1 MNYPK
6 RVILRFNK
14 YHENRI
20 QSKLYNGNG
29 ITVNDLFYD
38 DEPLIKAFTE
48 EYIKEPKYKDLNI
61 TDVTLK
67 AGDNVYFVPGVS
79 VPRYKFKDKGDEVG
93 FKTKRSVDAANI
105 VVIDEKV
112 FEKNTKTQNW
122 SASFRCLDYSNLET
136 IFSTLNLNIE
146 DVISEEQKELI
157 ESTNTSVLVETF
169 VNTLL
174 TRGLDHIVH
183 NNANYREA
191 INNYHYEHVNFKANY
206 PEIDEFLCFLEHVE
220 TSGKT
225 LTSATCILKQ
235 VAAKTD
241 LTENMYKR
249 LDQMLKSDEASQE
262 LAMETITN
270 LDVESNFFL
279 FLKLINDNKNIRWH
293 KAFNHVNFKA
303 LRNTLDEKIKPVR
316 NSKDYLFVTSLYYND
331 IIDILGTLKVLK
343 QEHIEYFLKDIKKD
357 MSYSVASRYFKI
369 ERITAT
375 DQLKKYLEESKENLE
390 SKKVEDELV

>member
-6 RVILRFNK
+6 RVIIRFDKN
-14 YHENRI
+14 HESRI
-20 QSKLYNGNG
+20 GSKFYNGDG
-29 ITVNDLFYD
+29 IRIDDLFYD
-38 DEPLIKAFTE
+38 GELLMKAFTE

-105 VVIDEKV
+105 VVIDEKT
-112 FEKNTKTQNW
+112 FEKNTKTQSW
-122 SASFRCLDYSNLET
+122 VASFRCLDYSNLET
-136 IFSTLNLNIE
+136 IFSALNLNIE
-146 DVISEEQKELI
+146 DIISEEQKELI
-157 ESTNTSVLVETF
+157 ESTNTSVLVEPF

-174 TRGLDHIVH
+174 TRGMSNIVQ

-191 INNYHYEHVNFKANY
+191 VNNYHYEHVNFKANY

-225 LTSATCILKQ
+225 LTSATCVLQQ

-241 LTENMYKR
+241 LTESMYKR

-279 FLKLINDNKNIRWH
+279 LLKLVNDNQNMRWH

-303 LRNTLDEKIKPVR
+303 FRNTLDEKIKPIR
-316 NSKDYLFVTSLYYND
+316 NSKDYLFINKLYYND
-331 IIDILGTLKVLK
+331 IIDILGTLKILK

-357 MSYSVASRYFKI
+357 MNYSVASRYFKI

-375 DQLKKYLEESKENLE
+375 EQLKKYLAESKENLE

>member
-6 RVILRFNK
+6 RVILRFDK

-20 QSKLYNGNG
+20 SSKFYNNNALS
-29 ITVNDLFYD
+29 IDDLFYD
-38 DEPLIKAFTE
+38 DKFLIKAFTE

-93 FKTKRSVDAANI
+93 FKTKRSADAANI
-105 VVIDEKV
+105 VVIDEKT
-112 FEKNTKTQNW
+112 FEKNTKTQSW

-146 DVISEEQKELI
+146 DIISEEQKELI
-157 ESTNTSVLVETF
+157 ESTNASVLVETF
-169 VNTLL
+169 VNTVL
-174 TRGLDHIVH
+174 TRGMGNIFD
-183 NNANYREA
+183 NNENYREA
-191 INNYHYEHVNFKANY
+191 VNSYHYEYVNFKANY
-206 PEIDEFLCFLEHVE
+206 PEIDNFLCFLEHVE

-241 LTENMYKR
+241 LTESMYKR
-249 LDQMLKSDEASQE
+249 LDQMLKSDHASQE

-270 LDVESNFFL
+270 LNVESNFFL
-279 FLKLINDNKNIRWH
+279 LLKLINDNRGIRWH

-303 LRNTLDEKIKPVR
+303 FRNILDEKVRPVR
-316 NSKDYLFVTSLYYND
+316 NSKDYLFINSLYYND
-331 IIDILGTLKVLK
+331 VIDILGSLKILK